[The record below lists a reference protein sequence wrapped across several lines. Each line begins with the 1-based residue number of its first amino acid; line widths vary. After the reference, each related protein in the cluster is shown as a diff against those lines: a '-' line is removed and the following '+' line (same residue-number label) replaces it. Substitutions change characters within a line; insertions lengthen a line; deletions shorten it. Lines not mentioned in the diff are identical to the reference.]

1 MMKKRYLVLEDGT
14 IFEGTAFGSESASIG
29 EIVFTTGMTGYQETI
44 SNPSGFGQ
52 IVVMTYPLIGNYG
65 INRDDYESIEPA
77 INGLVV
83 RELSEE
89 PSNFRSSMTL
99 GALLELKGIP
109 GIEGIDTRMLTRILR
124 QKGSLKGKLTAA
136 GEELNNSEVVAEV
149 VNYQTPKN
157 LVAMISTKKPYPSPG
172 RGKRVVVIDYG
183 LKHGLLRELNKRDY
197 DVIVVP
203 YDTSTEEILALVPDG
218 ILLSNGPGNPTDVE
232 GAVETIKQ
240 LIGTAPIFGIGLG
253 HQLLALSYGAKTS
266 KMKIGHSGGNYPVKD
281 LLTGRTELT
290 SQSHGYQV
298 DEASIDESKLEITHR
313 ALNDNTVE
321 GLRSQKDA
329 TFSVQFHPEAS
340 PGPEDAKHLF
350 NRFEELMNASK
361 REGNF
366 NA

>member
-1 MMKKRYLVLEDGT
+1 MKKRYLVLEDGT
-14 IFEGTAFGSESASIG
+14 IFEGTAFGSENASIG
-29 EIVFTTGMTGYQETI
+29 ETVFTTGMTGYQETI

-83 RELSEE
+83 RELCEE
-89 PSNFRSSMTL
+89 PSNFRSTMTL
-99 GALLELKGIP
+99 GDLLELKGIP

-136 GEELNNSEVVAEV
+136 GEEINGSETAAEV
-149 VNYQTPKN
+149 ASYETPKN

-197 DVIVVP
+197 DVIVMP
-203 YDTSTEEILALVPDG
+203 FDASTKEILALVPDG
-218 ILLSNGPGNPTDVE
+218 ILLSNGPGNPKDV
-232 GAVETIKQ
+232 GDAVETIKQ
-240 LIGTAPIFGIGLG
+240 LIGKAPIFGIGLG
-253 HQLLALSYGAKTS
+253 HQLLALSYGAETM

-290 SQSHGYQV
+290 SQSHGYHV
-298 DEASIDESKLEITHR
+298 DEASIDTSKLEITHR
-313 ALNDNTVE
+313 ALNDNSVE
-321 GLRSQKDA
+321 GLRNQNDH

-340 PGPEDAKHLF
+340 PGPEDSKHLF
-350 NRFEELMNASK
+350 DRFEELMNACNG
-361 REGNF
+361 EGNF